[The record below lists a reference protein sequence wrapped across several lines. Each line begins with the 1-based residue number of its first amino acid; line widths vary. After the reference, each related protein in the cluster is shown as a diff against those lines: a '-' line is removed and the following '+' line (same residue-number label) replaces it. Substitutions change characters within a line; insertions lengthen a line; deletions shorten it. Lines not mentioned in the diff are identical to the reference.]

1 MDHKTLLLV
10 DGSNLLFQMFYGMPA
25 RITGKD
31 GRPIQGTL
39 GFVGA
44 LLKIIR
50 RVSPTHVL
58 VMFDGQGQNDR
69 SELLDDYKSNRI
81 DYSTV
86 AEEEN
91 PYSQLGDIYSALD
104 CMKICR
110 SECVGYEVDDV
121 LAAFAVNNKAEFDVV
136 ISSFDSDYFQ
146 LIDDNIRILRYR
158 GEKSVLCDLDWLKDK
173 YGITPGQYVF
183 FKAMTGDTAD
193 NIKGVPGV
201 GPKTAAQ
208 LTNTFASAEDMILNC
223 DKIAKPSIRK
233 AVCQHCD
240 RIRLNMQ
247 LIELKVNVPLPF
259 EIEELEYTDSGYT
272 TMEALRLC
280 NLR

>member
-1 MDHKTLLLV
+1 MDRNLLLLV

-25 RITGKD
+25 RIAGKD
-31 GRPIQGTL
+31 GKPIQGTL

-50 RVSPTHVL
+50 RVNPTHILVL
-58 VMFDGQGQNDR
+58 FDGQGVNDR
-69 SELLDDYKSNRI
+69 VKLLDDYKANRT

-104 CMKICR
+104 CMKICH

-121 LAAFAVNNKAEFDVV
+121 LAAFAVNNKAEFDIV
-136 ISSFDSDYFQ
+136 ISSFDSDFFQ
-146 LIDDNIRILRYR
+146 LIDDNIKILRYR
-158 GEKSVLCDLDWLKDK
+158 GEKSVLCDINWLKDK

-183 FKAMTGDTAD
+183 FKALTGDTAD

-208 LTNTFASAEDMILNC
+208 LVNTFADAEDMLSHSDQIT
-223 DKIAKPSIRK
+223 KPSVRK
-233 AVCQHCD
+233 AVCQHSD
-240 RIRLNMQ
+240 RVQRNLQLIRLR
-247 LIELKVNVPLPF
+247 EDVPLPF
-259 EIEELEYTDSGYT
+259 EIEKLQYTDRGYT
-272 TMEALRLC
+272 TMEVLRLC
-280 NLR
+280 DLR

>member
-1 MDHKTLLLV
+1 MDRNLLLLV

-25 RITGKD
+25 RIAGKD

-50 RVSPTHVL
+50 RVSPTHILVL
-58 VMFDGQGQNDR
+58 FDGQGVNDR
-69 SELLDDYKSNRI
+69 SKLLDDYKSNRV

-86 AEEEN
+86 DDEDN
-91 PYSQLGDIYSALD
+91 PYTQLGDICRALD
-104 CMKICR
+104 CMGICH
-110 SECVGYEVDDV
+110 SECTGYEADDA
-121 LAAFAVNNKAEFDVV
+121 LASLSHEHRRDFDIV
-136 ISSFDSDYFQ
+136 ISSFDSDLFQ
-146 LIDDNIRILRYR
+146 LIDEDVKILRYR

-183 FKAMTGDTAD
+183 FKALTGDTAD

-208 LTNTFASAEDMILNC
+208 LVNTFADAEDMLSHSDQIT
-223 DKIAKPSIRK
+223 KPSVRK
-233 AVCQHCD
+233 AVCQHSD
-240 RIRLNMQ
+240 RVQRNLQLIRLR
-247 LIELKVNVPLPF
+247 EDVPLPF
-259 EIEELEYTDSGYT
+259 EIEKLQYTDRGYT
-272 TMEALRLC
+272 TMEVLRLC
-280 NLR
+280 DLR

>member
-1 MDHKTLLLV
+1 MDRNLLLLV

-25 RITGKD
+25 RIAGKD

-58 VMFDGQGQNDR
+58 VLFDGQGVNDR
-69 SELLDDYKSNRI
+69 NKLLDDYKSNRV

-86 AEEEN
+86 DDEDN
-91 PYSQLGDIYSALD
+91 PYSQLGDICRALD
-104 CMKICR
+104 CMGICH
-110 SECVGYEVDDV
+110 SECTGYEADDA
-121 LAAFAVNNKAEFDVV
+121 LASLTYEHRRGFDIV
-136 ISSFDSDYFQ
+136 ISSFDSDLFQ
-146 LIDDNIRILRYR
+146 LIDANVKILRYR

-183 FKAMTGDTAD
+183 FKALTGDTAD

-208 LTNTFASAEDMILNC
+208 LVNTFADAEDMLSHSDQIT
-223 DKIAKPSIRK
+223 KPSVRK
-233 AVCQHCD
+233 AVCRHSD
-240 RIRLNMQ
+240 RVQRNLQLIRLR
-247 LIELKVNVPLPF
+247 EDVPLPF
-259 EIEELEYTDSGYT
+259 EIEKLQYTDRGYT
-272 TMEALRLC
+272 TMEVLRLC
-280 NLR
+280 DLR

>member
-1 MDHKTLLLV
+1 MDRNLLLLV

-25 RITGKD
+25 RIAGKD
-31 GRPIQGTL
+31 GKPIQGTL

-50 RVSPTHVL
+50 RVNPTHILVL
-58 VMFDGQGQNDR
+58 FDGQGVNDR
-69 SELLDDYKSNRI
+69 AELLDDYKANRT

-110 SECVGYEVDDV
+110 SECAGYEVDDV
-121 LAAFAVNNKAEFDVV
+121 LAAFAANNKAEFDIV
-136 ISSFDSDYFQ
+136 ISSFDSDFFQ
-146 LIDDNIRILRYR
+146 LIDDNIKILRYR
-158 GEKSVLCDLDWLKDK
+158 GEKSVLCDLNWLKDK

-183 FKAMTGDTAD
+183 FKALTGDTAD

-208 LTNTFASAEDMILNC
+208 LVNTFVDAEDMLSHSDQIT
-223 DKIAKPSIRK
+223 KPSVRK
-233 AVCQHCD
+233 AVCQHSD
-240 RIRLNMQ
+240 RVQRNLQLIRLR
-247 LIELKVNVPLPF
+247 EDVPLPF
-259 EIEELEYTDSGYT
+259 EIEKLQYTDPGYT
-272 TMEALRLC
+272 TMEVLRLC
-280 NLR
+280 DLR